1 MDLDAVREV
10 LDDQWIILSTLL
22 QTVDVTYDATFCSS
36 SSARIQVIS
45 SALHAKIGSI
55 HVTWIL
61 VLFLDKEESGVC

>member
-22 QTVDVTYDATFCSS
+22 QTVDVTYDATFCSGS
-36 SSARIQVIS
+36 STRIQVIP
-45 SALHAKIGSI
+45 SALHANIARI

>member
-22 QTVDVTYDATFCSS
+22 QTVDVTYDTAFCSGS
-36 SSARIQVIS
+36 STRIQVIS
-45 SALHAKIGSI
+45 IALHAKIGRI